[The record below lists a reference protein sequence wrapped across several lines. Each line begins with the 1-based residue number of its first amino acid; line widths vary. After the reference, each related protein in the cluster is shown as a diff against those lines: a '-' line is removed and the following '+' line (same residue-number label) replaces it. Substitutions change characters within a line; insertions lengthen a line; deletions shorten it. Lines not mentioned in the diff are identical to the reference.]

1 MKTRLQPKA
10 KYSLGEILR
19 DKITGFQGFVESI
32 HIYLDG
38 RVVYYIAHCGMDI
51 KHCLMKSEYFDQ
63 MRLRRVSNVV
73 TFIKLDDNLWNSE

>member
-1 MKTRLQPKA
+1 MRKRLQPKA
-10 KYSLGEILR
+10 KYLLGEILR

-38 RVVYYIAHCGMDI
+38 RVVYYIAHRGMDI

-63 MRLRRVSNVV
+63 MRLCRVSNVV
-73 TFIKLDDNLWNSE
+73 TFVEVSDNGDNV